1 MPAYTDTSPRLPT
14 RRAAMKYAQNLGY
27 KRVGKQLI
35 KDNRFAVI
43 TPMPAS
49 KSFKVI
55 EGVPT

>member
-1 MPAYTDTSPRLPT
+1 MPAYTDISPRLPS
-14 RRAAMKYAQNLGY
+14 RKAAVNYAIELGY

-49 KSFKVI
+49 KTFKVI
-55 EGVPT
+55 EGVPV

>member
-1 MPAYTDTSPRLPT
+1 MPAYTDISPRLPS
-14 RRAAMKYAQNLGY
+14 RKAAVNYAIGLGY

-55 EGVPT
+55 EGVPV